1 MSAGPPRGGAPRGNA
16 GKQGPN
22 QRGGKP
28 GAGKNYLNEPLTPGR
43 LRQETRASTNLAYR
57 PTERAINAEKRASV
71 ARTKDLG
78 NWWNEY
84 LQTVQG
90 NQAATQAAYDKAG
103 TQTQAF
109 IGQSSALD
117 NANTQKLDTQ
127 ATESAALRGQTAPT
141 APGER
146 DAAAQAQRNYLSSA
160 MGGTTAAR
168 GANEFAY
175 LGEQGRIGKGQ
186 SIASRMV
193 EQKRTRSIESDKREL
208 AKQRGE
214 YATKFR
220 GEQIK
225 NNHDYLIQLRAF
237 GLDKKKFGAELAGA
251 HSEATANALKE
262 SREQSQ
268 QGIENRQEQEKIGN
282 EGGGG
287 GGGTSASERQATRQ
301 GRHNAMV
308 TAQNLYTAAKHPP
321 TTPAGWAAFA
331 QLVAAQEEVSP
342 TEAQWAVG
350 RLRRR
355 VEGQSVGTGTAQ
367 GEVHR

>member
-1 MSAGPPRGGAPRGNA
+1 MNAGPPRGGAPRGNP

-43 LRQETRASTNLAYR
+43 LQKETRAATNIAYR
-57 PTERAINAEKRASV
+57 PTERAINAEKRAST

-84 LQTVQG
+84 LSTVQG

-103 TQTQAF
+103 SQTQAF
-109 IGQSSALD
+109 IGQTSALD

-127 ATESAALRGQTAPT
+127 AQESAALRGQTAPT

-146 DAAAQAQRNYLSSA
+146 AAAAQAQRNYLGAA
-160 MGGTTAAR
+160 MGGATAAR

-175 LGEQGRIGKGQ
+175 LGEQNRIGKGQ
-186 SIASRMV
+186 SIASRV
-193 EQKRTRSIESDKREL
+193 AEQKRTRSIESDKREL

-237 GLDKKKFGAELAGA
+237 GLDKKKFGAEVAGA
-251 HSEATANALKE
+251 HTEATANALKE
-262 SREQSQ
+262 AREQSQ
-268 QGIENRQEQEKIGN
+268 QGIENRQKQEEIGN

-287 GGGTSASERQATRQ
+287 GPSASEKQAARQ
-301 GRHNAMV
+301 GRRNAMV
-308 TAQNLYTAAKHPP
+308 TARNLYTAAKNPP
-321 TTPAGWAAFA
+321 TTSAGWAAFA
-331 QLVAAQEEVSP
+331 QLVAAQDEVSP
-342 TEAQWAVG
+342 TEAQWAVK
-350 RLRRR
+350 RLRQQI
-355 VEGQSVGTGTAQ
+355 ESQGVGTGTAQ